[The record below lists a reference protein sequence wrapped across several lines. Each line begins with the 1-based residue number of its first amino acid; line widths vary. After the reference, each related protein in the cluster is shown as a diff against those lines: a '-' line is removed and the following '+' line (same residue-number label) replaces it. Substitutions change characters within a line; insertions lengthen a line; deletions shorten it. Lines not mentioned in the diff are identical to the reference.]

1 MKWIEAKVVIDYSL
15 YQDMDTAISLVSAIY
30 YDLGLN
36 GVTVESPEYEP
47 DIDWAPDAVDMPEH
61 YAVTGYFSR
70 NERLAE
76 HCRQLESALS
86 RINENEGII
95 TRLVYTDVD
104 EEDWAESWKKFFYP
118 RKISERFVIKP
129 TWRDYTAAAG
139 ETILELDPGMAFGT
153 GTHPTTRL
161 CIQLMELYLK
171 PGDTFLD
178 VGTGSGILMLAAE
191 KLGAARMTG
200 TDKDPDA
207 VSIAVENLS
216 QNGID
221 TNKYTVSTGH
231 LTAPVNAQTSGQ
243 TNGQTSG
250 RFDFIA
256 ANILTEVIL
265 PLIPDIPKLLCPDG
279 IFVCSGIIGDKRQWV
294 ADALTEKGL
303 VIYEV
308 RAEEDWI
315 AFAAGLCP
323 TPRNQ

>member
-70 NERLAE
+70 NEHLAE

-86 RINENEGII
+86 RLNENEGII

-129 TWRDYTAAAG
+129 TWRDYTAGPG

-153 GTHPTTRL
+153 GTHPTTRQ
-161 CIQLMELYLK
+161 CIQLMETYFR

-191 KLGAARMTG
+191 KLGAAHITG

-207 VSIAVENLS
+207 VSIAIENLS

-221 TNKYTVSTGH
+221 TGKYTVSSGH
-231 LTAPVNAQTSGQ
+231 LTAPLGAETSGPF
-243 TNGQTSG
+243 N
-250 RFDFIA
+250 FIA

-265 PLIPDIPKLLCPDG
+265 PLIPDIPGLLAPDG

-294 ADALTEKGL
+294 ADALTEKGF
-303 VIYEV
+303 VIYEI

-315 AFAAGLCP
+315 AFAAGLCQ
-323 TPRNQ
+323 TPRNE

>member
-129 TWRDYTAAAG
+129 TWRDYTAAPG

-161 CIQLMELYLK
+161 CIQLMEAYFK

-207 VSIAVENLS
+207 VSIAIENLS

-221 TNKYTVSTGH
+221 AAKYTVSSGH
-231 LTAPVNAQTSGQ
+231 LTAPLGAKTSGP
-243 TNGQTSG
+243 
-250 RFDFIA
+250 FDFIA

-265 PLIPDIPKLLCPDG
+265 PLIPDIPGLLAADG

-303 VIYEV
+303 EIYEV
-308 RAEEDWI
+308 RAEEDWV
-315 AFAAGLCP
+315 AFAAGLCQ

>member
-1 MKWIEAKVVIDYSL
+1 MQWIEAKVVIDYSL

-47 DIDWAPDAVDMPEH
+47 DIDWAPDAAEMPGH

-70 NERLAE
+70 NEQLAE
-76 HCRQLESALS
+76 HCRQLESALG
-86 RINENEGII
+86 RLNENEGII
-95 TRLVYTDVD
+95 TRLIYTDVD

-129 TWRDYTAAAG
+129 TWRDYTAAPG

-161 CIQLMELYLK
+161 CIQLMESYFR

-191 KLGAARMTG
+191 KLGAAHMTG

-207 VSIAVENLS
+207 VAIATENLA
-216 QNGID
+216 QNGIGAD
-221 TNKYTVSTGH
+221 TYTVSSGH
-231 LTAPVNAQTSGQ
+231 LTAPLNAQAK
-243 TNGQTSG
+243 G

-265 PLIPDIPKLLCPDG
+265 PLIPDIPGLLAPDG

-303 VIYEV
+303 VIYEI

-315 AFAAGLCP
+315 AFAAGLCQ